1 MEYFVKYFILYF
13 GYIFLFWLGLLLTP
27 KKILPTKFH
36 SAFSLAKRFFLI
48 LIIVGAT
55 VFIVGA
61 TVWIIFVGYLGTK
74 MPSPNKVD
82 KEDGVGWLAD

>member
-55 VFIVGA
+55 V
-61 TVWIIFVGYLGTK
+61 WIIFVGYLGTK